1 MRHPHMSASARVPPS
16 PPPDSPQT
24 VYTAANRAD
33 TAPPIEGPLRSG
45 TARADRAAFLRGAF
59 AMSSPIPAPVA
70 VRFGR
75 LAPTVP
81 VAEIARAV
89 AFYTERL
96 GFRSVFQ
103 NGNPVGFVILKKD
116 DAELHL
122 TLRPDHRGSTS
133 NVAHLMVDDAA
144 ALYDGLQAQGVR
156 IIKAIRDPRCRRRP
170 ALLRLR
176 RSRRQPHRR
185 RPATVAVSRCAAPAA
200 QCLPSRIPNPRPSCT
215 AE

>member
-1 MRHPHMSASARVPPS
+1 
-16 PPPDSPQT
+16 
-24 VYTAANRAD
+24 
-33 TAPPIEGPLRSG
+33 
-45 TARADRAAFLRGAF
+45 
-59 AMSSPIPAPVA
+59 MSSPIPAPVA

-133 NVAHLMVDDAA
+133 NVAHLIVDDAA

-156 IIKAIRDPRCRRRP
+156 IIKAIRDADFGLRCFVFADP
-170 ALLRLR
+170 TATASTSANS
-176 RSRRQPHRR
+176 SRGETR
-185 RPATVAVSRCAAPAA
+185 AAWAAPLAN
-200 QCLPSRIPNPRPSCT
+200 PESRFPNPGPSCT